1 MNRKQLA
8 GMLILLVSMT
18 AGCTKRPAEAPER
31 IKPVK
36 VMELKKESTAVVLQY
51 TGIIEAEEMRRLSF
65 KSSGKLKEVFV
76 KKGDKVEAGQLLAA
90 LDTEDLEYSLKASEA
105 QMKAALA
112 QYRKAV
118 NGADPEDIKK
128 LELNVKKAQDSYN
141 YTLASYK
148 RIEALYNGGAVSKD
162 DLDKAKLEL
171 DVKEAELQQAKEA
184 YNQAKDGTRAE
195 DRETL
200 LNQAE
205 QARAQYEHNRSLLDD
220 ASLKSDAKG
229 SVVDILYKKGE
240 MVSASY
246 PVIVLRSESQVV
258 NVGLSSKD
266 VKKVAPGTE
275 AVILVDGQEA
285 KGRVEEISDVPDSR
299 TMTYNARIYLESMAF
314 SIGDI
319 ADVKLIAGSR
329 EGIWVPIT
337 AILSDGSDY
346 VYIENNGRA
355 EKRKIS
361 IVDVSATN
369 AMVEG
374 VRPGER
380 LVVEGMKSLRDGDRV
395 ARVDK

>member
-258 NVGLSSKD
+258 NVGLSSK
-266 VKKVAPGTE
+266 
-275 AVILVDGQEA
+275 
-285 KGRVEEISDVPDSR
+285 
-299 TMTYNARIYLESMAF
+299 
-314 SIGDI
+314 
-319 ADVKLIAGSR
+319 
-329 EGIWVPIT
+329 
-337 AILSDGSDY
+337 
-346 VYIENNGRA
+346 
-355 EKRKIS
+355 
-361 IVDVSATN
+361 
-369 AMVEG
+369 
-374 VRPGER
+374 
-380 LVVEGMKSLRDGDRV
+380 
-395 ARVDK
+395 

>member
-8 GMLILLVSMT
+8 GILVLLVSMIT
-18 AGCTKRPAEAPER
+18 GCTERLAEAPER

-36 VMELKKESTAVVLQY
+36 VMELKKESTTVVLQY
-51 TGIIEAEEMRRLSF
+51 TGIIEAEEMRKLSF

-90 LDTEDLEYSLKASEA
+90 LDTEDLEYLLKASEA

-118 NGADPEDIKK
+118 NGTEPEDIKK
-128 LELNVKKAQDSYN
+128 LELNVKKAQDSYD
-141 YTLASYK
+141 YTLTSYK
-148 RIEALYNGGAVSKD
+148 RIEALYNGGAVSRD

-184 YNQAKDGTRAE
+184 YNQAKNGTRAE
-195 DRETL
+195 DKDTL
-200 LNQAE
+200 LNQVE
-205 QARAQYEHNRSLLDD
+205 QARAQYEHNRNLLED
-220 ASLKSDAKG
+220 ASLKSDARG

-240 MVSASY
+240 MVSAGY
-246 PVIVLRSESQVV
+246 PVIVLRSESQAV

-275 AVILVDGQEA
+275 AVILVYGQEA
-285 KGRVEEISDVPDSR
+285 KGRVAEISDVPDSR
-299 TMTYNARIYLESMAF
+299 SRTYNARIPLESMAF
-314 SIGDI
+314 RIGDI

-329 EGIWVPIT
+329 EGIWIPIT
-337 AILSDGSDY
+337 AILSDGNDY
-346 VYIENNGRA
+346 VYVENNGRA

-361 IVDVSATN
+361 IIDVVATN

-374 VRPGER
+374 IQPGER
-380 LVVEGMKSLRDGDRV
+380 LVVEGMKNLRDGDRV
-395 ARVDK
+395 TPVEQ